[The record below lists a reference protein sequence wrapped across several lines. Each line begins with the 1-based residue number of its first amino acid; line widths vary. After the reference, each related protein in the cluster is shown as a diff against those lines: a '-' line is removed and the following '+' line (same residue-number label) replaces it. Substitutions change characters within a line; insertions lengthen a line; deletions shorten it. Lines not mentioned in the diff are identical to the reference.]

1 VKTTKL
7 PAQEEILSQIMKKEM
22 SLFEAPKKR
31 STNLEKLSHA
41 LITVNPK
48 SVESERT
55 FSATGLFVTKLKHI
69 E

>member
-1 VKTTKL
+1 
-7 PAQEEILSQIMKKEM
+7 MKIEM
-22 SLFEAPKKR
+22 SLFDAPKNR

-41 LITVNPK
+41 LITVNPI

-55 FSATGLFVTKLKHI
+55 FSAKGLFVTKLKQI